1 MLDPVLSPC
10 SAPCLTRLPPT
21 PTAPLPVSWRWRSA
35 IENLPLAGRTWLQ
48 HALPIPLGLKLAGY
62 AGALGRSRTRLAR
75 VRRDAL
81 VLQFGGAAE
90 TLAALGDTGLAV
102 AQPLAAE
109 LGLGAADAPRHSH
122 RDRLAKVAA
131 ALAIMAGTC
140 GKIAR
145 DVTLL
150 MQTDVPKAFEPA
162 GTGRGV
168 SSTMRQKRNQVGAV
182 AALAAMTVFDPS
194 AYQGVAQAFID
205 RLIALARNLEPV

>member
-48 HALPIPLGLKLAGY
+48 HALPIPLG
-62 AGALGRSRTRLAR
+62 ALGRSRTPLAR

-81 VLQFGGAAE
+81 VLQFGGAAG

-122 RDRLAKVAA
+122 RDRLAEVAA

-162 GTGRGV
+162 GTGRGG
-168 SSTMRQKRNQVGAV
+168 SSTMRQKRNPVGAV
-182 AALAAMTVFDPS
+182 AALAAMTV
-194 AYQGVAQAFID
+194 AANGGNGGEEIAQGTAPPRRRAQAG
-205 RLIALARNLEPV
+205 